1 MDTTKLVELLR
12 AIFENP
18 FYDSYLRPG
27 VPDAAPE
34 EARELSPEA
43 KALIAALSASPVEPV
58 APAFKRAFLA
68 VVILTAASGL
78 GAIAIAFEAGDPLQP
93 NQQAIFETLN
103 TAWKMGFGAIVG
115 LLGGKAT

>member
-1 MDTTKLVELLR
+1 MDTNKLVELLR

-34 EARELSPEA
+34 EARELSSEA
-43 KALIAALSASPVEPV
+43 KAVIAALSASPVKSV
-58 APAFKRAFLA
+58 SPAFKLAFSA
-68 VVILTAASGL
+68 VVILTVVSAV
-78 GAIAIAFEAGDPLQP
+78 GATVIAFTAGDPLPP
-93 NQQAIFETLN
+93 NQQAIFETFN